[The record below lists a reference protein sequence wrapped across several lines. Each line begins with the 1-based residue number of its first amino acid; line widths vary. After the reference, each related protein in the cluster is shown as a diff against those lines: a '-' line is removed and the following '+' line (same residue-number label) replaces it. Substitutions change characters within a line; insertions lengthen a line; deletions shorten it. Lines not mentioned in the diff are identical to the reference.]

1 MDKPL
6 LEVDITKK
14 KKKKTHLSF
23 GAQKG
28 LLFKIEECVYG
39 KILS

>member
-14 KKKKTHLSF
+14 KKKKPIC
-23 GAQKG
+23 
-28 LLFKIEECVYG
+28 LLGHRKDYFLK
-39 KILS
+39 

>member
-14 KKKKTHLSF
+14 KKKPHLSF

>member
-14 KKKKTHLSF
+14 KKQTHLSF
-23 GAQKG
+23 GAEKG